1 MIYRPIESE
10 GIKLFLENHAKE
22 IMLYFCPA
30 GFRRDADCVKNMQVH
45 TALLRG
51 CILLLISLGIAII
64 IAYVYRVH
72 IHRVHRAKPH
82 AKPHIDFTHPEINWH
97 AIRHM
102 WLG

>member
-10 GIKLFLENHAKE
+10 GIKLFLEKSCERDNVV
-22 IMLYFCPA
+22 FCLA
-30 GFRRDADCVKNMQVH
+30 GFRRDAYCVMNMQVH

-64 IAYVYRVH
+64 IAYVYRAH

-82 AKPHIDFTHPEINWH
+82 AKPHIDFAHPEINWH